1 MYRCNI
7 CFSLSSIQN
16 KMYILEWVI
25 KTWDFQIINF
35 LFIFLLKILPA
46 PFVKK
51 IHGIPQWQIKKIWN
65 FESIWLNNFSY
76 AIKKKLAKV
85 WLKFLCIC
93 CPNKRLKNNKHKY
106 FLKKIQKFKNV
117 KKMFNILHKSRKYKI
132 KCKIIWGINMKI
144 NH

>member
-106 FLKKIQKFKNV
+106 FLKKSKNSKMWKKCSTFCIKAENTKLNV
-117 KKMFNILHKSRKYKI
+117 K
-132 KCKIIWGINMKI
+132 
-144 NH
+144 